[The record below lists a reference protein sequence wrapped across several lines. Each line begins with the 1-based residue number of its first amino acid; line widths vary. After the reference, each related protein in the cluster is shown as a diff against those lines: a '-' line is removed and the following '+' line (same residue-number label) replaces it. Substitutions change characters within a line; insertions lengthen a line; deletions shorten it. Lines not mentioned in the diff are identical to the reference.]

1 MLHFPHTSTQL
12 PARRGELP
20 KRKED
25 PRLQLP
31 ACRNKLKGITRV
43 AVVGGGLAGLMAAR
57 RLVQFGVKVTVY
69 EARKEVGGRV
79 LSNRTFSNGRIT
91 EEGAELI
98 GSFHTKWLELAHE
111 FGLSMISRMD
121 PDLYE
126 RAGLD
131 VQLILQNRL
140 SRGEFKKLTNEMYTR
155 VLTPLSLMAA
165 REIKHQD
172 QPWLQSELQK
182 YDNMSVQ
189 EALPKFCQI
198 SERNKNP
205 ADEPLW
211 QMLEFKLVNDE
222 VARLDEMNFLGL
234 LCKIRG
240 GQGERMNPDLP
251 RLTDGYWD
259 ELEIFRCAEGCQ
271 TLATELAKKIET
283 KKYGPEPAT
292 VRRLVAVTHI
302 NISTTGVTLGLKA
315 TRPDGKFVDDKPPSI
330 IPGFSYVILAIP
342 PSVWSRVKITAN
354 GQDADPAKWTGGMQ
368 MNGAV
373 KHFSDVKERFW
384 VRKKAAPY
392 GGALRMGQ
400 VWEGTDNQTRVGKQ
414 GIVLSVFAGPVSA
427 SGQAPTREEIR
438 NGLSTLY
445 PDYLANLT
453 KPPLFSDW
461 PNVPFIKTGYWTPA
475 VREIFRVGEKL
486 SKAFHDRLFFAGEH
500 TQMDFFGYMEGA
512 LRSGERAAE
521 TLALTACDLLKDP
534 GPKAPSPPILTR
546 ATPTRETTAFER
558 EAGKRLEKRSPIVD
572 PEEAGSPFMHQEL
585 FVMKPEEKL
594 ERRAAA
600 LVSESPFVGA
610 IEEHTSSFDYDQLKD
625 HGALDEL
632 EAETDWETKEVWD
645 ELEEG
650 QLAPQADQTEDEYLD
665 YEDALLREDETKFEK
680 PEGFAAGESQLE
692 WLHEDL
698 SDDLSLEKEQ
708 EWGRSEIEGE
718 DFSDVSFEEEGSSKR
733 IPISRSKASFSQVSM
748 ASSVV
753 DPFPRPIIM
762 PLDMTVSL
770 SRDNSKVEFGK
781 CIEDASRP
789 ADVSG
794 LCGAVIDLTGD
805 PDLPPYVGH
814 NDTDMLYVGSL
825 AKIYPLL
832 AAFELRRRVTRQA
845 KDMIRI
851 GLSTAT
857 AGWQN
862 KVFAEL
868 KKGWQPKLDAAFKN
882 PKLPSGFPDLAKV
895 VEISPDG
902 AAKLRQ
908 EFLGWIRAA
917 LGQNDET
924 AVGKYIRALS
934 YPYINGVLAAAGF
947 FKPADKKGLWI
958 SGDYNGNDWKTADG
972 AGMPLTARWQLPGH
986 PVSNFTGT
994 ALQVV
999 RFLGLMAQGKLVDP
1013 DSSRE
1018 MIDLLG
1024 IPFLHKTLTDA
1035 TPSPRPFTSALGKV
1049 GIGTWDG
1056 RYHDSAIVRIER
1068 GGDPARRI
1076 RYALA
1081 VLGSPNGTARL
1092 RKLELAYHDCV
1103 VARHP

>member
-1 MLHFPHTSTQL
+1 MQWINM
-12 PARRGELP
+12 
-20 KRKED
+20 D
-25 PRLQLP
+25 
-31 ACRNKLKGITRV
+31 
-43 AVVGGGLAGLMAAR
+43 
-57 RLVQFGVKVTVY
+57 Y
-69 EARKEVGGRV
+69 EQTEIEVR
-79 LSNRTFSNGRIT
+79 
-91 EEGAELI
+91 
-98 GSFHTKWLELAHE
+98 
-111 FGLSMISRMD
+111 
-121 PDLYE
+121 DL
-126 RAGLD
+126 
-131 VQLILQNRL
+131 
-140 SRGEFKKLTNEMYTR
+140 
-155 VLTPLSLMAA
+155 
-165 REIKHQD
+165 
-172 QPWLQSELQK
+172 
-182 YDNMSVQ
+182 
-189 EALPKFCQI
+189 
-198 SERNKNP
+198 
-205 ADEPLW
+205 
-211 QMLEFKLVNDE
+211 
-222 VARLDEMNFLGL
+222 
-234 LCKIRG
+234 
-240 GQGERMNPDLP
+240 GQ
-251 RLTDGYWD
+251 D
-259 ELEIFRCAEGCQ
+259 ELELVVALPGAE
-271 TLATELAKKIET
+271 
-283 KKYGPEPAT
+283 
-292 VRRLVAVTHI
+292 
-302 NISTTGVTLGLKA
+302 
-315 TRPDGKFVDDKPPSI
+315 
-330 IPGFSYVILAIP
+330 
-342 PSVWSRVKITAN
+342 
-354 GQDADPAKWTGGMQ
+354 
-368 MNGAV
+368 
-373 KHFSDVKERFW
+373 
-384 VRKKAAPY
+384 
-392 GGALRMGQ
+392 
-400 VWEGTDNQTRVGKQ
+400 
-414 GIVLSVFAGPVSA
+414 
-427 SGQAPTREEIR
+427 
-438 NGLSTLY
+438 
-445 PDYLANLT
+445 
-453 KPPLFSDW
+453 
-461 PNVPFIKTGYWTPA
+461 
-475 VREIFRVGEKL
+475 
-486 SKAFHDRLFFAGEH
+486 
-500 TQMDFFGYMEGA
+500 
-512 LRSGERAAE
+512 AE
-521 TLALTACDLLKDP
+521 
-534 GPKAPSPPILTR
+534 
-546 ATPTRETTAFER
+546 
-558 EAGKRLEKRSPIVD
+558 
-572 PEEAGSPFMHQEL
+572 
-585 FVMKPEEKL
+585 
-594 ERRAAA
+594 
-600 LVSESPFVGA
+600 
-610 IEEHTSSFDYDQLKD
+610 DYDQLKGP
-625 HGALDEL
+625 GALDEL

-665 YEDALLREDETKFEK
+665 YEDALLREDETQFER
-680 PEGFAAGESQLE
+680 PEGIAAGESQLE
-692 WLHEDL
+692 WFHEDL
-698 SDDLSLEKEQ
+698 SDDLSLEKEPDW
-708 EWGRSEIEGE
+708 ERSEIEGE

-748 ASSVV
+748 ASTVV

-762 PLDMTVSL
+762 PLDMAVSL
-770 SRDNSKVEFGK
+770 SRDNSKIEFGK

-895 VEISPDG
+895 VELSPDG